1 MPNKLRMSQQVSDER
16 WSRICTKNIKIRQI
30 EGRSKTIE
38 KKWVNTKTNVKICIP
53 SIWRSFFWKKIES
66 FQSKRASII
75 WPKISNETNYQNNLD
90 NIGLY
95 GQ

>member
-1 MPNKLRMSQQVSDER
+1 MS
-16 WSRICTKNIKIRQI
+16 KIGHFPEAWRQTVFPD
-30 EGRSKTIE
+30 RSVLIGE
-38 KKWVNTKTNVKICIP
+38 
-53 SIWRSFFWKKIES
+53 KIES
-66 FQSKRASII
+66 FQSKRASFI